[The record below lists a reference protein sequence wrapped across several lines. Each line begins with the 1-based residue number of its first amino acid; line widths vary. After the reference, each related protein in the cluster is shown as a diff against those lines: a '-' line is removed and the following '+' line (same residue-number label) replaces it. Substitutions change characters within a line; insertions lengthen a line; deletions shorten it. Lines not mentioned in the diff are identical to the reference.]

1 MFANISK
8 IYNLNNCFL
17 KFKFEII
24 FFLKNLGWR
33 RFSFREVDFT
43 RSRGLGAGGD
53 FPFLVDFGR
62 RGDFTRNERGSRFS
76 FSTVDF
82 PFGKENAGG
91 VKTTEVVMHSQM

>member
-1 MFANISK
+1 MF
-8 IYNLNNCFL
+8 
-17 KFKFEII
+17 
-24 FFLKNLGWR
+24 FFLKILGSS
-33 RFSFREVDFT
+33 RFSFRGVDFT

-82 PFGKENAGG
+82 PFGRENAGG
-91 VKTTEVVMHSQM
+91 VKTTEG

>member
-1 MFANISK
+1 MF
-8 IYNLNNCFL
+8 
-17 KFKFEII
+17 
-24 FFLKNLGWR
+24 FFLKILGWR

-82 PFGKENAGG
+82 PFGRENAGG
-91 VKTTEVVMHSQM
+91 VKTTEAQNMSFYDQFP